1 MHSKTDTKL
10 AYFLRRIL
18 FTAMFGTQVTTFE
31 AYLDAWVATL
41 AQMGAGTSS
50 PQVVT

>member
-18 FTAMFGTQVTTFE
+18 FTAMFRTFE
-31 AYLDAWVATL
+31 AYLDAWVATQ

-50 PQVVT
+50 LQVVT